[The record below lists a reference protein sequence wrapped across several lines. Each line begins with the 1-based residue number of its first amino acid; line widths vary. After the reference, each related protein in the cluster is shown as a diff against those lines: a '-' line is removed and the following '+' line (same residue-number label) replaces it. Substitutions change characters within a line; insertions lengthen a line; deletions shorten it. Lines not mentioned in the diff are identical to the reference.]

1 MESLRSLTIEEVYE
15 LGDAILAKDMQE
27 VKKELGDLIMHL
39 VFYARLAEEQGEFD
53 MAGVLTAICDK
64 LRYRHP
70 HIYGDIQVEDEQDV
84 LRNWEQLKLKEKGRK
99 HKVLEGVPVS
109 LPALVK
115 AYRIQDKVRGVG
127 FDWKQKEDVWDKVRE
142 ELGEFEEELR
152 KGDKEK
158 MEEELG
164 DFMFAVINAARLY
177 GLNPENALEKTNRKF
192 IKRFSYVEDKAN
204 AAGKKLAD
212 MNLEEMEAYWQEAK
226 RTEE

>member
-1 MESLRSLTIEEVYE
+1 MENVRFMNNLEQKKAAFADLIEIIETLREKCPWDKKQTLESLRSLTIEEVYE

-127 FDWKQKEDVWDKVRE
+127 F
-142 ELGEFEEELR
+142 LSL
-152 KGDKEK
+152 
-158 MEEELG
+158 
-164 DFMFAVINAARLY
+164 IH
-177 GLNPENALEKTNRKF
+177 
-192 IKRFSYVEDKAN
+192 I
-204 AAGKKLAD
+204 
-212 MNLEEMEAYWQEAK
+212 
-226 RTEE
+226 